1 VFYYLLCV
9 QYHLGTSGLKG
20 GGKERRSSRKTTPSK
35 KLLLSKE
42 SSDTFAQHD
51 AEAEVEM
58 KSKRAQTRAQKQTVV
73 KRVFKGKEAMARSDA
88 VFSHEELEALA
99 GAESPRPASL
109 SSEAI
114 DQLVRDAQELLHAP
128 HEVCAVCDEI
138 VLHKRDILLQSS
150 RSFPMLSSR
159 DSCHQMELRLDV
171 RSWIRFC
178 CHNTTFQHSF
188 PFNKRPCLITCS
200 FLRGLSNTKV

>member
-1 VFYYLLCV
+1 MFYYLLCV

-51 AEAEVEM
+51 AEAEAEM
-58 KSKRAQTRAQKQTVV
+58 KSKRAQTRARKH
-73 KRVFKGKEAMARSDA
+73 RVSLCKARSDA

-138 VLHKRDILLQSS
+138 VLHKRDILLQSFEDLPNAFFTGLVPPDGTTPGCPVLDPLLLS
-150 RSFPMLSSR
+150 QYNVSTFFPPQQASVFDNLLLS
-159 DSCHQMELRLDV
+159 
-171 RSWIRFC
+171 
-178 CHNTTFQHSF
+178 
-188 PFNKRPCLITCS
+188 PCQAL
-200 FLRGLSNTKV
+200 

>member
-1 VFYYLLCV
+1 M

-114 DQLVRDAQELLHAP
+114 DQLVRDAQALLHAP

-138 VLHKRDILLQSS
+138 VLHKRDILLQSFEELPNAFFTRLVPPDGTTPGCPVLDPLLLS
-150 RSFPMLSSR
+150 QYNVSTFFPPQQASVFDNLLLS
-159 DSCHQMELRLDV
+159 
-171 RSWIRFC
+171 
-178 CHNTTFQHSF
+178 
-188 PFNKRPCLITCS
+188 PCQAL
-200 FLRGLSNTKV
+200 